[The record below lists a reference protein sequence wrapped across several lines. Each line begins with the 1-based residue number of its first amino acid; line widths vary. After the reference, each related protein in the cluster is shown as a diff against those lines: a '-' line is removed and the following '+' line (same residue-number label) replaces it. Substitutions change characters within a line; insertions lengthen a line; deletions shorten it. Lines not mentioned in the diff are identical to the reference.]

1 MKKVI
6 TSLTVF
12 VLVLFIM
19 FNVNVNAASDFLD
32 VGMTSNGIVGIEYLK
47 NEGSRFKVVVSKDSE
62 KYYYDYS
69 GLKKEYFP
77 LQCGSGKYEVS
88 IFENLYGATYK
99 LIKSEIIDVNLGF
112 EYNVYLQSVQ
122 NVCWNYDM
130 SAISKA
136 AELTNGLELT
146 ADKVEAVYNYIIENI
161 DYDYKK
167 INNIDKLYVPD
178 IEEIFNSG
186 KGICYD
192 YSSLLASM
200 LRSQGIPTKLVKG
213 YSDNVNGYHAWNE
226 VLIDEEW
233 VIIDTTY
240 DAVKMQLKAL
250 STIEKNINEYEAVR
264 VY

>member
-1 MKKVI
+1 LKKVI
-6 TSLTVF
+6 TLIT

-19 FNVNVNAASDFLD
+19 FTINVNSTSDIFD
-32 VGMTSNGIVGIEYLK
+32 VGMISNGIVGIKYLI

-62 KYYYDYS
+62 KYNYDYS
-69 GLKKEYFP
+69 GLKEEYFP
-77 LQCGSGKYEVS
+77 LQCGSGVYKVS
-88 IFENLYGATYK
+88 FFENLYGTTYK
-99 LIKSEIIDVNLGF
+99 LLESEIIDVKLDVEN
-112 EYNVYLQSVQ
+112 NVYLQSVQ
-122 NVCWNYDM
+122 NVCWNLNM

-146 ADKVEAVYNYIIENI
+146 ADKVEAVYNYIVENI

-167 INNIDKLYVPD
+167 INKIDKLYVPD
-178 IEEIFNSG
+178 IEAIFESG

-192 YSSLLASM
+192 YSSLFASM
-200 LRSQGIPTKLVKG
+200 LRSQGIAAKLVKG

-226 VLIDEEW
+226 VLIDDEW

-240 DAVKMQLKAL
+240 DAVKMRLKVSPA
-250 STIEKNINEYEAVR
+250 IEKNINEYEALR